1 MLPALPISRAF
12 SALLAQL
19 EAKAEKTMAIQS
31 LTRSSRKGVSVT
43 SSVYQ
48 PMTATYRKTDS
59 RPTGAAI
66 LPQWVRAT
74 RIWSQERAFRC
85 SLFACCRL
93 L

>member
-1 MLPALPISRAF
+1 VLPALPISRAF

-19 EAKAEKTMAIQS
+19 EAKAEKTM
-31 LTRSSRKGVSVT
+31 RSSRKGVSVT

-48 PMTATYRKTDS
+48 PMTATYRKTRLS

-66 LPQWVRAT
+66 LPQWVRAP